1 MRATLTSADV
11 GGATTLLAPTRPH
24 GYDRDVPPTGDAT
37 MSYQLKDLRY
47 QRAAR
52 DPQVMLENLRK
63 DFDLRFSVGIWYF
76 TPGGGRF
83 HDRFVP
89 AASIEERIEMAAE
102 MAPLGVTGIEA
113 HYPDEVNESNVDLY
127 RTLEQETGIRLVAI
141 PFSHFFDARF
151 EFGSLSSTEPS
162 ARDHAVQIAI
172 GGLEMVRDLGADVAI
187 SWPGMDGYRY
197 LHGKPFMHMWDL
209 FEGAMAEAM
218 DEVPGVRIAIEPKP
232 YEPAANNIYRT
243 TAEGVLAAQRI
254 EARLTNAEN
263 RRILDEGGTLV
274 GLNPEVGHV
283 KMGFEMLPAAFSLVA
298 MECRLAHTHWN
309 SQPDGNYDQDNN
321 VGVVNAHETE
331 ALLYALW
338 SFGYDGYCGIDIN
351 PENIPVHKAVELN
364 IKAMRKLKDRVSR
377 MPHERILECHLHPR
391 EHRGEL
397 EEILIESW

>member
-1 MRATLTSADV
+1 M
-11 GGATTLLAPTRPH
+11 
-24 GYDRDVPPTGDAT
+24 GYR
-37 MSYQLKDLRY
+37 LKDLQY

-52 DPQVMLENLRK
+52 DPQVMLEHLGQ
-63 DFDLRFSVGIWYF
+63 DFDLKVSVGIWYF

-89 AASIEERIEMAAE
+89 EASIEQRIDMAAE
-102 MAPLGVTGIEA
+102 MAKLGVTGIEA
-113 HYPDEVNESNVDLY
+113 HFPDEVNESNAHLY
-127 RTLEQETGIRLVAI
+127 RQLEEETGIRLVAV
-141 PFSHFFDARF
+141 PFSHFFDPRF
-151 EFGSLSSTEPS
+151 EFGSLSNTDSRT
-162 ARDHAVQIAI
+162 RDRAIEIAV
-172 GGLEMVRDLGADVAI
+172 GGLRLVRDLGADLAI

-218 DEVPGVRIAIEPKP
+218 DEVPGVRVAIEPKP

-243 TAEGVLAAQRI
+243 TAEGILAAQRI
-254 EARLTNAEN
+254 EARLEN
-263 RRILDEGGTLV
+263 P
-274 GLNPEVGHV
+274 LNPEVGHV

-321 VGVVNAHETE
+321 VGVVNVHETE

-338 SFGYDGYCGIDIN
+338 GIGYQEYVGIDIN
-351 PENIPVHKAVELN
+351 PENMPVLKAVELN
-364 IKAMRKLKDRVSR
+364 VRALEKMRDRVSR
-377 MPHERILECHLHPR
+377 MPHERILECHLHPGD
-391 EHRGEL
+391 HRGEL

>member
-1 MRATLTSADV
+1 MV
-11 GGATTLLAPTRPH
+11 LAPTRPIS
-24 GYDRDVPPTGDAT
+24 YDRIDTPTGDDF
-37 MSYQLKDLRY
+37 MGYQLKDLQY
-47 QRAAR
+47 QRAAS
-52 DPQVMLENLRK
+52 DPQVMLENLRR
-63 DFDLRFSVGIWYF
+63 DFNPKVSVGIWYF

-89 AASIEERIEMAAE
+89 EASIEQRIDMAAE
-102 MAPLGVTGIEA
+102 MASFGVTGIEA
-113 HYPDEVNESNVDLY
+113 HFPDEVNESNAPLY
-127 RTLEQETGIRLVAI
+127 RQLEEEAGIRLVAV
-141 PFSHFFDARF
+141 PFSHFFDPRF
-151 EFGSLSSTEPS
+151 EFGSLSSTETRT
-162 ARDHAVQIAI
+162 RDRAIEVAI
-172 GGLEMVRDLGADVAI
+172 GGLRLVRDLGADLAI

-197 LHGKPFMHMWDL
+197 LHGKPFMHMWNL

-243 TAEGVLAAQRI
+243 TAEGILGAQRI
-254 EARLTNAEN
+254 EARLQNPEN
-263 RRILDEGGTLV
+263 RRILDGGDTLV

-321 VGVVNAHETE
+321 IGVVNAHETE

-338 SFGYDGYCGIDIN
+338 GIGYQGYFGIDIN
-351 PENIPVHKAVELN
+351 PENMPVQKAVELN
-364 IKAMRKLKDRVSR
+364 IRALEKMRDRVSR
-377 MPHERILECHLHPR
+377 MPHERILECHLRPGD
-391 EHRGEL
+391 HRGEL

>member
-1 MRATLTSADV
+1 MF
-11 GGATTLLAPTRPH
+11 H
-24 GYDRDVPPTGDAT
+24 E
-37 MSYQLKDLRY
+37 LKDLRY
-47 QRAAR
+47 QQAAR
-52 DPQVMLENLRK
+52 DPALMLENLRQ
-63 DFDLRFSVGIWYF
+63 DLEVKISVGIWYF

-89 AASIEERIEMAAE
+89 EASIEQRVEMAAE

-113 HYPDEVNESNVDLY
+113 HFPDEVNEANLHLY
-127 RTLEQETGIRLVAI
+127 RQLEEEAGIRLIAI
-141 PFSHFFDARF
+141 PFSHFFDKRF
-151 EFGSLSSTEPS
+151 EFGSLSSENAGTRE
-162 ARDHAVQIAI
+162 RAVEIAV
-172 GGLEMVRDLGADVAI
+172 GGLKMVRDAGARVAI

-197 LHGKPFMHMWDL
+197 LHGKPFMHMWDR

-243 TAEGVLAAQRI
+243 TAEGILAAQRI
-254 EARLTNAEN
+254 EARLRNPEN
-263 RRILDEGGTLV
+263 RRMLDDGVTLV

-298 MECRLAHTHWN
+298 MEGRLAHTHWN

-321 VGVVNAHETE
+321 VGVVNAAETE

-338 SFGYDGYCGIDIN
+338 AIGYEEYFGIDIN
-351 PENIPVHKAVELN
+351 PENIPVQRAVELN
-364 IKAMRKLKDRVSR
+364 IKALEKMRDRVGQL
-377 MPHERILECHLHPR
+377 PHERILECHLNPAA
-391 EHRGEL
+391 HRGEL